1 MAIWVG
7 EGLELQEFFAESAG
21 VDYEGAFGRGAGGK
35 RLWEEVVV
43 YWGGWSLRGWFRGV
57 RFGGSVATREVAGV
71 MERSGALGGL
81 ER

>member
-1 MAIWVG
+1 MG
-7 EGLELQEFFAESAG
+7 EGLELQEFFAEGAG

-57 RFGGSVATREVAGV
+57 RFGGSVATGEVAGV

>member
-7 EGLELQEFFAESAG
+7 EGLELQEFFTEGAG

-35 RLWEEVVV
+35 RFWEEVVI
-43 YWGGWSLRGWFRGV
+43 YWGGRSLRWW
-57 RFGGSVATREVAGV
+57 FGGVGIGGGVATGEVAG
-71 MERSGALGGL
+71 MIEMSGALGGL

>member
-7 EGLELQEFFAESAG
+7 EGLELQEFFAEGAG
-21 VDYEGAFGRGAGGK
+21 VDYERASRRGAGGK

-57 RFGGSVATREVAGV
+57 RFGGSVATGEVAGMV
-71 MERSGALGGL
+71 EGFGALRGL